1 MLVASGRAPSTFLC
15 SSCFLYLRTFAPV
28 PTPLSDR
35 LALFLL
41 SSLSAQLLAN
51 FDQHDVGYADVAT
64 GRRGF
69 SLPTL
74 ELPTISQHR
83 LLRCRVSFISSEALQ
98 SVRS

>member
-1 MLVASGRAPSTFLC
+1 M
-15 SSCFLYLRTFAPV
+15 

-51 FDQHDVGYADVAT
+51 FGQHDVGYADVAT
-64 GRRGF
+64 GRGGL

-74 ELPTISQHR
+74 RTSYDKSTSTLFAVQFQGLDARGHKSK
-83 LLRCRVSFISSEALQ
+83 
-98 SVRS
+98 

>member
-1 MLVASGRAPSTFLC
+1 M
-15 SSCFLYLRTFAPV
+15 

-51 FDQHDVGYADVAT
+51 FGQHDVGYADVAT
-64 GRRGF
+64 GRGGF
-69 SLPTL
+69 SLPTI

-83 LLRCRVSFISSEALQ
+83 LSTFVVFPLSRQKFSSFGQHDVGYKGVATGRRASSLC
-98 SVRS
+98 SY